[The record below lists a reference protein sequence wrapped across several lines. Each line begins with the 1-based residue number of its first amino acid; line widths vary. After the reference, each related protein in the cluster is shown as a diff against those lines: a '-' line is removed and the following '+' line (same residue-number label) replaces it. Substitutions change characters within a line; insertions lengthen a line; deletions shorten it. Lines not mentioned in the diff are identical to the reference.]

1 MTTQDTSL
9 LERLQ
14 RAEQEQRWSDAETLC
29 RQLLQSDPNHWPLWQ
44 RLARAIEARQDWAQA
59 ETLWRHLT
67 QRFAQRSEPYLALA
81 ALQRKRGAPDAAR
94 QVLERASEQL
104 QGPSDLQAALRQV
117 DDPWAQGS
125 GAPALGPE
133 ASVEQVAAVLSAAQ
147 KHLDAGQ
154 PLEAEACFLS
164 LSRARPQSLK
174 LQLQLA
180 QLRLRRGDLEAV
192 VAQLQP
198 LLSAADPASSLL
210 ETPQLPLLLAG
221 VYQDLER
228 WDALVAL
235 LTPLQSRF
243 ASSPKLPLLLAQ
255 AAAAQ
260 GRDAEA
266 MPLLQQSLR
275 LDSQQ
280 AEAELALAG
289 LFRRLGDFAAA
300 IEAYSRA
307 LAIAPDSAEA
317 SRLLQQTRSEQ
328 FWQRGEE
335 AIRQADWAAALTAF
349 RPLLDDP
356 AFEQRALARI
366 ELLESLDPTHL
377 PVPLHGLRMPGFEEQ
392 LNAFH
397 SSLDRLEQRLKQALH

>member
-1 MTTQDTSL
+1 
-9 LERLQ
+9 
-14 RAEQEQRWSDAETLC
+14 
-29 RQLLQSDPNHWPLWQ
+29 
-44 RLARAIEARQDWAQA
+44 
-59 ETLWRHLT
+59 
-67 QRFAQRSEPYLALA
+67 
-81 ALQRKRGAPDAAR
+81 
-94 QVLERASEQL
+94 
-104 QGPSDLQAALRQV
+104 
-117 DDPWAQGS
+117 
-125 GAPALGPE
+125 
-133 ASVEQVAAVLSAAQ
+133 
-147 KHLDAGQ
+147 
-154 PLEAEACFLS
+154 
-164 LSRARPQSLK
+164 
-174 LQLQLA
+174 
-180 QLRLRRGDLEAV
+180 
-192 VAQLQP
+192 
-198 LLSAADPASSLL
+198 
-210 ETPQLPLLLAG
+210 
-221 VYQDLER
+221 
-228 WDALVAL
+228 
-235 LTPLQSRF
+235 
-243 ASSPKLPLLLAQ
+243 
-255 AAAAQ
+255 
-260 GRDAEA
+260 

-397 SSLDRLEQRLKQALH
+397 SSLDRLEQRLKQALP